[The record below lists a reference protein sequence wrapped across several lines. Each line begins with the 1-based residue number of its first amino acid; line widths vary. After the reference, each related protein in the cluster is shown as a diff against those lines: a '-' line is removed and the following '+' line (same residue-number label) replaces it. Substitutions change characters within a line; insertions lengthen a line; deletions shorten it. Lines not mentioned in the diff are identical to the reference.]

1 LEAIYK
7 VMCPGFS
14 SLCFFKIPTFTAY
27 SVVRGIQEAFFRYD
41 ASANGG
47 RSSPMTPS
55 PPRETSG
62 AD

>member
-1 LEAIYK
+1 
-7 VMCPGFS
+7 MCPGFS